1 MKKILLFILICIS
14 LWSCSS
20 QEDDEEYSYF
30 SQFTTDDWYTQQFG
44 QVNQVV
50 DIEGIKCK
58 QLLFSE
64 DVNIF
69 WREIPYC
76 IQTDS
81 ILYWFK

>member
-1 MKKILLFILICIS
+1 MKKILLFLLISIS

-20 QEDDEEYSYF
+20 STIEEDEYF
-30 SQFTTDDWYTQQFG
+30 AQFDNSDWYKQEFG
-44 QVNQVV
+44 SIRQIV

-69 WREIPYC
+69 WNKIPYC

-81 ILYWFK
+81 ILYWYK